1 MDYKNYNPR
10 AAALAQ
16 ARTLLTDAVK
26 AAVADGTLPEA
37 ALPDFIVEIPADVK
51 NGDIASNVAMAGARA
66 FHKAPRQIA
75 EAITAKLQLDGS
87 LFDRFEVA
95 GPGFINLFLG
105 QDWFTSVVRAAVAN
119 PEYGRTDAGAG
130 KKYNVEFV
138 SANPTG
144 PMHMGNARGGAL
156 GDGLA
161 ACLDWAGYDVTR
173 EFYINDAGNQ
183 IEKFGKSLA
192 IRYLQLYKG
201 EDACPLP
208 EECYQG
214 ADIIARAKEFAEVH
228 GDAYVNKD
236 FDELKKA
243 IVADALPK
251 NIAGLQRDLGK
262 YRIQYDVWFHESD
275 LHSSG
280 AVKAVVDKLLE
291 SGACYK
297 AEDGAI
303 MYRSAQY
310 AAKYGVVNKRKTDDG
325 SEEEAKDEV
334 LVRANGIPTYF
345 AADIAYHY
353 NKLAVRGFDKAIDV
367 WGADHHGHVARMK
380 GAMDA
385 IGLDGSRLDI
395 VLMQM
400 VNLMRDGKP
409 VRMSKRTGKA
419 ITLTDLLDEVPIDSA
434 RFFFNQRESSSTLD
448 FDLDLAV
455 RNDSENPVYYVQYA
469 HARICSVLKKLESEG
484 VKFEGADAVDASVLT
499 GVVNKRKTDDGSEEE
514 AKDEV
519 LVRANGIPT
528 YFAADIAY
536 HYNKLAVRGFDKA
549 IDVWGAD
556 HHGHVARMKG
566 AMDAIGLDGSRLDIV
581 LMQMVNLMRDGKPVR
596 MSKRTGKAIT
606 LTDLLD
612 EVPIDSAR
620 FFFNQRESSSTLD
633 FDLDLAVRNDSENP
647 VYYVQYAH
655 ARICSVLKK
664 LESEG
669 VKFEGADAVDASVL
683 TDPAEQ
689 ALIRLLAA
697 FPAEITAAAEKY
709 DPARITR
716 YCIDVASAYH
726 RFYNACRILDAEGA
740 VQQGRIA
747 LCLAVRGVI
756 HNILTM
762 FKVTAPETM

>member
-1 MDYKNYNPR
+1 MNMDYQYYNPR
-10 AAALAQ
+10 QAALTE
-16 ARTLLTDAVK
+16 ARTLLTDAVR
-26 AAVADGTLPEA
+26 AAMADGSLPEA

-51 NGDIASNVAMAGARA
+51 NGDVASNLAMAGARV
-66 FHKAPRQIA
+66 FRKAPRQIA
-75 EAITAKLQLDGS
+75 EAVTAHLDLNGT
-87 LFDRFEVA
+87 LFAGVDVA
-95 GPGFINLFLG
+95 GPGFINLYLG
-105 QDWFTSVVRAAVAN
+105 QGWFTSVLRAACTDPA
-119 PEYGRTDAGAG
+119 YGRTDAGAG
-130 KKYNVEFV
+130 KRYNVEFV

-156 GDGLA
+156 GDCLA

-201 EDACPLP
+201 EEACPLP
-208 EECYQG
+208 AECYQG
-214 ADIIARAKEFAEVH
+214 ADIVQRAREFAEAN
-228 GDAYVNKD
+228 GDAYVNAG
-236 FDELKKA
+236 FEELKKA
-243 IVADALPK
+243 IIADALPK

-275 LHSSG
+275 LHASG
-280 AVKAVVDKLLE
+280 AVQAVVDKLLE
-291 SGACYK
+291 TGACYK

-310 AAKYGVVNKRKTDDG
+310 AAKYGVANKRKSEDG

-385 IGLDGSRLDI
+385 IGLNGEQLDV

-434 RFFFNQRESSSTLD
+434 RFFFNQRESTSTLD

-469 HARICSVLKKLESEG
+469 HARICSLLKKLESQG
-484 VKFEGADAVDASVLT
+484 VAFAGGSRVGAD
-499 GVVNKRKTDDGSEEE
+499 
-514 AKDEV
+514 
-519 LVRANGIPT
+519 
-528 YFAADIAY
+528 
-536 HYNKLAVRGFDKA
+536 
-549 IDVWGAD
+549 
-556 HHGHVARMKG
+556 
-566 AMDAIGLDGSRLDIV
+566 
-581 LMQMVNLMRDGKPVR
+581 
-596 MSKRTGKAIT
+596 
-606 LTDLLD
+606 
-612 EVPIDSAR
+612 
-620 FFFNQRESSSTLD
+620 
-633 FDLDLAVRNDSENP
+633 
-647 VYYVQYAH
+647 
-655 ARICSVLKK
+655 
-664 LESEG
+664 
-669 VKFEGADAVDASVL
+669 VL
-683 TDPAEQ
+683 TDPSEQ
-689 ALIRLLAA
+689 ALLRLLAA
-697 FPAEITAAAEKY
+697 FPAEIVAAADKY

-716 YCIDVASAYH
+716 YCIDVATAFH
-726 RFYNACRILDAEGA
+726 RFYNACRILDAEDT
-740 VQQGRIA
+740 VQQSRIA
-747 LCLAVRGVI
+747 LCLGVRGVI

-762 FKVTAPETM
+762 FKINAPESM

>member
-1 MDYKNYNPR
+1 MTDFEKTYQNYNPR
-10 AAALAQ
+10 AAALAE
-16 ARTLLTDAVK
+16 ARALLTEAAK
-26 AAVADGTLPEA
+26 AAMADGTLAKAE
-37 ALPDFIVEIPADVK
+37 LPAFIVEIPADTK
-51 NGDIASNVAMAGARA
+51 NGDIASNLAMAGARTWR
-66 FHKAPRQIA
+66 KAPKMIA
-75 EAITAKLQLDGS
+75 DALLAHLPSIEHSVFAKV
-87 LFDRFEVA
+87 EVA
-95 GPGFINLFLG
+95 GPGFINLFLAPSF
-105 QDWFTSVVRAAVAN
+105 WASVVLGACSN
-119 PEYGRTDAGAG
+119 KEYGRTDHGKGA
-130 KKYNVEFV
+130 KYNVEFV

-156 GDGLA
+156 GDCLA
-161 ACLDWAGYDVTR
+161 AVLDWSGYDVTR

-183 IEKFGKSLA
+183 IQKFGKSLA
-192 IRYLQLYKG
+192 VRYLQQFCG
-201 EDACPLP
+201 EEAYPLP
-208 EECYQG
+208 AECYQG
-214 ADIIARAKEFAEVH
+214 GDIKVLAGEFAGIN
-228 GDAYVNKD
+228 GDKYVAACSGL
-236 FDELKKA
+236 DEEALFASEAFETLKNA
-243 IVADALPK
+243 LVDYALPK
-251 NIAGLQRDLGK
+251 NIAALKRDLGK
-262 YRIQYDVWFHESD
+262 YRIDYDVWFHEST
-275 LHSSG
+275 LHESG
-280 AVKAVVDKLLE
+280 AVLDVVNKLLE
-291 SGACYK
+291 LGACYK

-310 AAKYGVVNKRKTDDG
+310 AAKYGTVNKKKTEDG
-325 SEEEAKDEV
+325 TEEEAKDEV
-334 LVRANGIPTYF
+334 LVRENGIPTYF

-353 NKLAVRGFDKAIDV
+353 NKLATRGFA
-367 WGADHHGHVARMK
+367 
-380 GAMDA
+380 
-385 IGLDGSRLDI
+385 
-395 VLMQM
+395 
-400 VNLMRDGKP
+400 
-409 VRMSKRTGKA
+409 
-419 ITLTDLLDEVPIDSA
+419 
-434 RFFFNQRESSSTLD
+434 
-448 FDLDLAV
+448 
-455 RNDSENPVYYVQYA
+455 
-469 HARICSVLKKLESEG
+469 
-484 VKFEGADAVDASVLT
+484 
-499 GVVNKRKTDDGSEEE
+499 
-514 AKDEV
+514 
-519 LVRANGIPT
+519 
-528 YFAADIAY
+528 
-536 HYNKLAVRGFDKA
+536 KA

-697 FPAEITAAAEKY
+697 FPAEIAAAAEKY

-762 FKVTAPETM
+762 FKVNAPETM

>member
-156 GDGLA
+156 GDCLA
-161 ACLDWAGYDVTR
+161 AVLDWSGYDVTR

-183 IEKFGKSLA
+183 IQKFGKSLA
-192 IRYLQLYKG
+192 VRYLQQFCG
-201 EDACPLP
+201 EEAYPLP
-208 EECYQG
+208 AECYQG
-214 ADIIARAKEFAEVH
+214 GDIKVLAGEFAEIN
-228 GDAYVNKD
+228 GDQYVAACQGMDEETLFASDAFAQLKDALVAY
-236 FDELKKA
+236 
-243 IVADALPK
+243 ALPK
-251 NIAGLQRDLGK
+251 NIAALKRDLGK
-262 YRIQYDVWFHESD
+262 YRIDYDVWFHEST
-275 LHSSG
+275 LHESG
-280 AVKAVVDKLLE
+280 AVLAVVDKLLE
-291 SGACYK
+291 LGACYK

-310 AAKYGVVNKRKTDDG
+310 AAKYGTVNKKKTDDG
-325 SEEEAKDEV
+325 TEEEAKDEV

-385 IGLDGSRLDI
+385 IGLDG
-395 VLMQM
+395 
-400 VNLMRDGKP
+400 N
-409 VRMSKRTGKA
+409 
-419 ITLTDLLDEVPIDSA
+419 
-434 RFFFNQRESSSTLD
+434 
-448 FDLDLAV
+448 
-455 RNDSENPVYYVQYA
+455 
-469 HARICSVLKKLESEG
+469 
-484 VKFEGADAVDASVLT
+484 
-499 GVVNKRKTDDGSEEE
+499 
-514 AKDEV
+514 
-519 LVRANGIPT
+519 
-528 YFAADIAY
+528 
-536 HYNKLAVRGFDKA
+536 
-549 IDVWGAD
+549 
-556 HHGHVARMKG
+556 
-566 AMDAIGLDGSRLDIV
+566 RLDIV

-697 FPAEITAAAEKY
+697 FPAEIAAAAEKY

-762 FKVTAPETM
+762 FKVNAPETM

>member
-1 MDYKNYNPR
+1 MDYQNYNPR
-10 AAALAQ
+10 LAALTE
-16 ARTLLTDAVK
+16 ARTLLTDAAK
-26 AAVADGTLPEA
+26 AAMADGTLPEA
-37 ALPDFIVEIPADVK
+37 DLPDFIVEIPADVK
-51 NGDIASNVAMAGARA
+51 NGDVASNLAMAGARV
-66 FHKAPRQIA
+66 FRKAPRQIA
-75 EAITAKLQLDGS
+75 EAITAKLDLNGS
-87 LFDRFEVA
+87 LFAGVDIA

-105 QDWFTSVVRAAVAN
+105 KEWFTSVLRAACQN

-130 KKYNVEFV
+130 KRYNVEFV
-138 SANPTG
+138 STG

-156 GDGLA
+156 GDCLA

-201 EDACPLP
+201 EEACPLP
-208 EECYQG
+208 AECYQG
-214 ADIIARAKEFAEVH
+214 ADIVQRAKEFAEVH
-228 GDAYVNKD
+228 GDAYVNAD
-236 FDELKKA
+236 FEELKKA

-275 LHSSG
+275 LHKSG
-280 AVKAVVDKLLE
+280 AVQAVVDKLLE
-291 SGACYK
+291 TGACYK

-310 AAKYGVVNKRKTDDG
+310 AAKYGVANKRKTEDG

-385 IGLDGSRLDI
+385 IGLNGEQLDV

-434 RFFFNQRESSSTLD
+434 RFFFNQRESTSTLD

-469 HARICSVLKKLESEG
+469 HARICSLLKKMEEQGVVFQGSEG
-484 VKFEGADAVDASVLT
+484 IDAA
-499 GVVNKRKTDDGSEEE
+499 
-514 AKDEV
+514 
-519 LVRANGIPT
+519 
-528 YFAADIAY
+528 
-536 HYNKLAVRGFDKA
+536 
-549 IDVWGAD
+549 
-556 HHGHVARMKG
+556 
-566 AMDAIGLDGSRLDIV
+566 
-581 LMQMVNLMRDGKPVR
+581 
-596 MSKRTGKAIT
+596 
-606 LTDLLD
+606 
-612 EVPIDSAR
+612 
-620 FFFNQRESSSTLD
+620 
-633 FDLDLAVRNDSENP
+633 
-647 VYYVQYAH
+647 
-655 ARICSVLKK
+655 
-664 LESEG
+664 
-669 VKFEGADAVDASVL
+669 VL
-683 TDPAEQ
+683 TDPSEQ

-697 FPAEITAAAEKY
+697 FPAEIVAAADKY

-716 YCIDVASAYH
+716 YCIDVATAFH

-740 VQQGRIA
+740 VQQSRIA
-747 LCLAVRGVI
+747 LCLGVRGVI

-762 FKVTAPETM
+762 FKVNAPESM

>member
-10 AAALAQ
+10 QAALTE
-16 ARTLLTDAVK
+16 ARALLTDAAK
-26 AAVADGTLPEA
+26 AAVADGTLPA
-37 ALPDFIVEIPADVK
+37 AELPDFIVEIPADVK
-51 NGDIASNVAMAGARA
+51 NGDVASNSAMAGARA

-75 EAITAKLQLDGS
+75 EAITAKLDLNGT
-87 LFDRFEVA
+87 LFSGVNIA

-105 QDWFTSVVRAAVAN
+105 QDWFTSVVRAACAN

-161 ACLDWAGYDVTR
+161 ACLDWAGCDVTR

-183 IEKFGKSLA
+183 IQKFGKSLA

-201 EDACPLP
+201 EEACPLP

-214 ADIIARAKEFAEVH
+214 ADIIQRAKEFAEVH
-228 GDAYVNKD
+228 GDSYVNAD
-236 FDELKKA
+236 FEELKEA
-243 IVADALPK
+243 LIADALPK

-262 YRIQYDVWFHESD
+262 YRIDYDVWFHESD
-275 LHSSG
+275 LHKSG
-280 AVKAVVDKLLE
+280 AVQAVVDKLLE
-291 SGACYK
+291 IGACYK

-310 AAKYGVVNKRKTDDG
+310 AAKYGVVNKKKADDG

-385 IGLDGSRLDI
+385 IGLDGNRLDI

-484 VKFEGADAVDASVLT
+484 ITFNGVD
-499 GVVNKRKTDDGSEEE
+499 G
-514 AKDEV
+514 
-519 LVRANGIPT
+519 
-528 YFAADIAY
+528 
-536 HYNKLAVRGFDKA
+536 
-549 IDVWGAD
+549 
-556 HHGHVARMKG
+556 
-566 AMDAIGLDGSRLDIV
+566 
-581 LMQMVNLMRDGKPVR
+581 
-596 MSKRTGKAIT
+596 
-606 LTDLLD
+606 
-612 EVPIDSAR
+612 
-620 FFFNQRESSSTLD
+620 
-633 FDLDLAVRNDSENP
+633 
-647 VYYVQYAH
+647 
-655 ARICSVLKK
+655 
-664 LESEG
+664 
-669 VKFEGADAVDASVL
+669 VDASVL

-697 FPAEITAAAEKY
+697 FPAEIVAAADKY

-726 RFYNACRILDAEGA
+726 RFYNACRIMGTEGA

-756 HNILTM
+756 RNILTM
-762 FKVTAPETM
+762 FKVSVPETM

>member
-156 GDGLA
+156 GDCLA
-161 ACLDWAGYDVTR
+161 AVLDWSGYDVTR

-183 IEKFGKSLA
+183 IQKFGKSLA
-192 IRYLQLYKG
+192 VRYLQKYCG
-201 EDACPLP
+201 EEAYPLP
-208 EECYQG
+208 AECYQG
-214 ADIIARAKEFAEVH
+214 GDIKVLAGEFADLH
-228 GDAYVNKD
+228 GDEYVAACKGLSEEALFESEAFAALKDALVAY
-236 FDELKKA
+236 
-243 IVADALPK
+243 ALPK
-251 NIAGLQRDLGK
+251 NIAALKRDLGK
-262 YRIQYDVWFHESD
+262 YRIDYDVWFHEST
-275 LHSSG
+275 LHESG
-280 AVKAVVDKLLE
+280 AVLAVVDKLLE
-291 SGACYK
+291 LGACYK

-310 AAKYGVVNKRKTDDG
+310 AAKYGTVNKKKTDDG
-325 SEEEAKDEV
+325 TEEEAKDEV

-385 IGLDGSRLDI
+385 IGLDG
-395 VLMQM
+395 
-400 VNLMRDGKP
+400 N
-409 VRMSKRTGKA
+409 
-419 ITLTDLLDEVPIDSA
+419 
-434 RFFFNQRESSSTLD
+434 
-448 FDLDLAV
+448 
-455 RNDSENPVYYVQYA
+455 
-469 HARICSVLKKLESEG
+469 
-484 VKFEGADAVDASVLT
+484 
-499 GVVNKRKTDDGSEEE
+499 
-514 AKDEV
+514 
-519 LVRANGIPT
+519 
-528 YFAADIAY
+528 
-536 HYNKLAVRGFDKA
+536 
-549 IDVWGAD
+549 
-556 HHGHVARMKG
+556 
-566 AMDAIGLDGSRLDIV
+566 RLDIV

-697 FPAEITAAAEKY
+697 FPAEIAAAAEKY

-762 FKVTAPETM
+762 FKVNAPETM

>member
-1 MDYKNYNPR
+1 MNMDYQYYNPR
-10 AAALAQ
+10 QAALTE
-16 ARTLLTDAVK
+16 ARTLLTDAVR
-26 AAVADGTLPEA
+26 AAMADGSLPEA

-51 NGDIASNVAMAGARA
+51 NGDVASNLAMAGARV
-66 FHKAPRQIA
+66 FRKAPRQIA
-75 EAITAKLQLDGS
+75 EAVTAHLDLNGT
-87 LFDRFEVA
+87 LFAGVDVA
-95 GPGFINLFLG
+95 GPGFINLYLG
-105 QDWFTSVVRAAVAN
+105 QGWFTSVLLAACTDPA
-119 PEYGRTDAGAG
+119 YGRTDAGAG
-130 KKYNVEFV
+130 KRYNVEFV

-156 GDGLA
+156 GDCLA

-201 EDACPLP
+201 EEACPLP
-208 EECYQG
+208 AECYQG
-214 ADIIARAKEFAEVH
+214 ADIVQRAREFAEAN
-228 GDAYVNKD
+228 GDAYVNAG
-236 FDELKKA
+236 FEELKKA
-243 IVADALPK
+243 IIADALPK

-275 LHSSG
+275 LHASG
-280 AVKAVVDKLLE
+280 AVQAVVDKLLE
-291 SGACYK
+291 TGACYK

-303 MYRSAQY
+303 MNRSAQY
-310 AAKYGVVNKRKTDDG
+310 AAKYGVANKRKTEDG
-325 SEEEAKDEV
+325 GEEEAKDEV

-385 IGLDGSRLDI
+385 IGLNGEQLDV

-434 RFFFNQRESSSTLD
+434 RFFFNQRESTSTLD

-469 HARICSVLKKLESEG
+469 HARICSLLKKLESQG
-484 VKFEGADAVDASVLT
+484 VAFAGGSQVDA
-499 GVVNKRKTDDGSEEE
+499 G
-514 AKDEV
+514 
-519 LVRANGIPT
+519 
-528 YFAADIAY
+528 
-536 HYNKLAVRGFDKA
+536 
-549 IDVWGAD
+549 
-556 HHGHVARMKG
+556 
-566 AMDAIGLDGSRLDIV
+566 
-581 LMQMVNLMRDGKPVR
+581 
-596 MSKRTGKAIT
+596 
-606 LTDLLD
+606 
-612 EVPIDSAR
+612 
-620 FFFNQRESSSTLD
+620 
-633 FDLDLAVRNDSENP
+633 
-647 VYYVQYAH
+647 
-655 ARICSVLKK
+655 
-664 LESEG
+664 
-669 VKFEGADAVDASVL
+669 VL
-683 TDPAEQ
+683 TDPSEQ
-689 ALIRLLAA
+689 ALLRLLAA
-697 FPAEITAAAEKY
+697 FPAEIVAAADKY

-716 YCIDVASAYH
+716 YCIDVATAFH

-740 VQQGRIA
+740 VQQSRIA
-747 LCLAVRGVI
+747 LCLGVRGVI

-762 FKVTAPETM
+762 FKINAPESM

>member
-1 MDYKNYNPR
+1 MNYEYYNPR
-10 AAALAQ
+10 KAALDA
-16 ARTLLTDAVK
+16 ARELLTG
-26 AAVADGTLPEA
+26 AAKSAMSAGTLPEA
-37 ALPDFIVEIPADVK
+37 ELPDFIVEIPGDVK
-51 NGDIASNVAMAGARA
+51 NGDIASNLAMAGARA
-66 FHKAPRQIA
+66 FHRAPRQIA
-75 EAITAKLQLDGS
+75 QAIVDRLDLTGS
-87 LFDRFEVA
+87 PFDRVEIA

-105 QDWFTSVVRAAVAN
+105 QAWFTDVLRAACSVA
-119 PEYGRTDAGAG
+119 EYGRTRTGEG
-130 KKYNVEFV
+130 KRYNVEFV

-156 GDGLA
+156 GDCLA

-183 IEKFGKSLA
+183 IQKFGKSLA

-201 EDACPLP
+201 EDAVPLP

-214 ADIIARAKEFAEVH
+214 ADIVERAKEFAAVH
-228 GDAYVNKD
+228 GDSFVDRD
-236 FDELKKA
+236 FEELKQA
-243 IVADALPK
+243 LIDDALPK

-262 YRIQYDVWFHESD
+262 YRIEYDVWFHESD
-275 LHSSG
+275 LHKSG
-280 AVKAVVDKLLE
+280 AVDEVIQLLMDK
-291 SGACYK
+291 GACYR

-310 AAKYGVVNKRKTDDG
+310 AARYGVANKKKTDDG

-353 NKLAVRGFDKAIDV
+353 NKLKVRGFDRAIDV

-385 IGLDGSRLDI
+385 VGLDGSRLDV

-484 VKFEGADAVDASVLT
+484 IA
-499 GVVNKRKTDDGSEEE
+499 
-514 AKDEV
+514 
-519 LVRANGIPT
+519 
-528 YFAADIAY
+528 FA
-536 HYNKLAVRGFDKA
+536 
-549 IDVWGAD
+549 
-556 HHGHVARMKG
+556 
-566 AMDAIGLDGSRLDIV
+566 
-581 LMQMVNLMRDGKPVR
+581 
-596 MSKRTGKAIT
+596 
-606 LTDLLD
+606 
-612 EVPIDSAR
+612 
-620 FFFNQRESSSTLD
+620 
-633 FDLDLAVRNDSENP
+633 
-647 VYYVQYAH
+647 
-655 ARICSVLKK
+655 
-664 LESEG
+664 
-669 VKFEGADAVDASVL
+669 GADAVDASVL
-683 TDPAEQ
+683 TDPTEQ
-689 ALIRLLAA
+689 ALLRMLSA
-697 FPAEITAAAEKY
+697 FPAEIAAAAEKY

-716 YCIDVASAYH
+716 FVIDLATGFH
-726 RFYNACRILDAEGA
+726 RFYNACRILDAEPA
-740 VQQGRIA
+740 VQQARIA

-756 HNILTM
+756 RNVLTM
-762 FKVTAPETM
+762 FKVTVPESM

>member
-262 YRIQYDVWFHESD
+262 YRIKYDVWFHESD

-291 SGACYK
+291 TGACYK

-385 IGLDGSRLDI
+385 LGLDGENRLDI
-395 VLMQM
+395 VLMQL
-400 VNLMRDGKP
+400 VKLLRDGEV

-419 ITLTDLLDEVPIDSA
+419 ISLHDLLDEVSVDAA
-434 RFFFNQRESSSTLD
+434 RWYFNAKPDTQME
-448 FDLDLAV
+448 FDLGLAV
-455 RNDSENPVYYVQYA
+455 REDSENPIYYVEYA
-469 HARICSVLKKLESEG
+469 HARICSLLRALESDG
-484 VKFEGADAVDASVLT
+484 VAVPETADLSLLSGEAEKALI
-499 GVVNKRKTDDGSEEE
+499 KQIAQYCEE
-514 AKDEV
+514 
-519 LVRANGIPT
+519 I
-528 YFAADIAY
+528 
-536 HYNKLAVRGFDKA
+536 KLA
-549 IDVWGAD
+549 
-556 HHGHVARMKG
+556 AR
-566 AMDAIGLDGSRLDIV
+566 D
-581 LMQMVNLMRDGKPVR
+581 
-596 MSKRTGKAIT
+596 
-606 LTDLLD
+606 
-612 EVPIDSAR
+612 
-620 FFFNQRESSSTLD
+620 
-633 FDLDLAVRNDSENP
+633 
-647 VYYVQYAH
+647 Y
-655 ARICSVLKK
+655 
-664 LESEG
+664 
-669 VKFEGADAVDASVL
+669 
-683 TDPAEQ
+683 DPSHINRCLQE
-689 ALIRLLAA
+689 LAA
-697 FPAEITAAAEKY
+697 CF
-709 DPARITR
+709 
-716 YCIDVASAYH
+716 H
-726 RFYNACRILDAEGA
+726 RFYTACRIRGEEPQVAAARLK
-740 VQQGRIA
+740 
-747 LCLAVRGVI
+747 LADDTRMVLKNGLKLIGVD
-756 HNILTM
+756 
-762 FKVTAPETM
+762 APEKM